1 MDGAQIMVSV
11 WQVMFKDRRHGA
23 FVKYKVVYG
32 DLMTEDALR
41 ENIEFL
47 HDGVDVQVKKVA

>member
-1 MDGAQIMVSV
+1 MVSV

-23 FVKYKVVYG
+23 SVKYKVVYG

-47 HDGVDVQVKKVA
+47 HDGVDVQVKRVA